1 MSLPKRTLGRTGLE
15 VTQLGYGA
23 MEVRGERIWG
33 GRPCGDAE
41 AGDILNAVLDAGI
54 NFIDTANDYGKSEL
68 YLGRHLAGRRDE
80 FYLATKC
87 GCHVVYAGDHDE
99 TPHFYTRDN
108 ILRNIADS
116 LLKME
121 ADYVDVLQ
129 LHNPGV
135 EVCEKN
141 QCIETL
147 QELKAQGAIRF
158 LGCSSTHPDLTT
170 YIDWGVFD
178 VFQIPYSALQRTHE
192 HQITRAAGAG
202 ASIIIRG
209 GVARGEPGDGLGAED
224 RWRLFTKAGLDELR
238 APDETR
244 TAFLLRFTL
253 SHPHCHTTI
262 VGTANREHL
271 QQNVATALRGP
282 LPPDLYAEAKARLD
296 AAGERPVE
304 DV

>member
-1 MSLPKRTLGRTGLE
+1 M
-15 VTQLGYGA
+15 GA
-23 MEVRGERIWG
+23 AVGVG
-33 GRPCGDAE
+33 
-41 AGDILNAVLDAGI
+41 AGSGVAAG
-54 NFIDTANDYGKSEL
+54 
-68 YLGRHLAGRRDE
+68 
-80 FYLATKC
+80 
-87 GCHVVYAGDHDE
+87 
-99 TPHFYTRDN
+99 
-108 ILRNIADS
+108 
-116 LLKME
+116 
-121 ADYVDVLQ
+121 
-129 LHNPGV
+129 
-135 EVCEKN
+135 
-141 QCIETL
+141 
-147 QELKAQGAIRF
+147 
-158 LGCSSTHPDLTT
+158 
-170 YIDWGVFD
+170 
-178 VFQIPYSALQRTHE
+178 
-192 HQITRAAGAG
+192 AAGAG
-202 ASIIIRG
+202 AAPAGAGTTAGTAGAGAGIIIRG